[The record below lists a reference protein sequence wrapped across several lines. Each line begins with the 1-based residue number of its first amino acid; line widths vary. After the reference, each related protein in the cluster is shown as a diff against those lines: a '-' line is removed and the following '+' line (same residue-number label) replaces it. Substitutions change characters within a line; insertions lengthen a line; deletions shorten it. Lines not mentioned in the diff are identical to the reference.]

1 MRLQI
6 QLSGQRGGRGG
17 SIGVCPNGATSRNGR
32 SVVEVDAY
40 MDRSCEFGFNFA
52 GSVEVEAAPLGF
64 SLAESPP
71 GTV

>member
-1 MRLQI
+1 MAPL
-6 QLSGQRGGRGG
+6 GFAPMGPPPG
-17 SIGVCPNGATSRNGR
+17 SRIGR